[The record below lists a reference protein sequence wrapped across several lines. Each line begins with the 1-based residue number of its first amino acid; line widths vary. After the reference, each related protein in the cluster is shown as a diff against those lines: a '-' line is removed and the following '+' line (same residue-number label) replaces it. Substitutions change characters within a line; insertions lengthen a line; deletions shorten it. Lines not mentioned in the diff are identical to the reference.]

1 MKKIICILLS
11 VCLISALGITAF
23 ADDNMFAK
31 DGAQVFIDGADAGF
45 AVQVLSIDNTI
56 LIPVRPIFEAM
67 NLKVNWDNKR
77 QRVTSSTALGNTKFG
92 IGSILASVGEYQ
104 PHILTTYPRIFN
116 GQTMIPIDFAGE
128 CVSAGITYMPS
139 NNTVIVSKIN

>member
-11 VCLISALGITAF
+11 VCLISAIGITAF

-31 DGAQVFIDGADAGF
+31 DGAEVFIDGVDAGF

-56 LIPVRPIFEAM
+56 LVPVRPIFEAM
-67 NLKVNWDNKR
+67 NLKVEWDNKR
-77 QRVTSSTALGNTKFG
+77 QRITSGTALGNTVFG
-92 IGSILASVGEYQ
+92 IGTTLASVGDYQ

-116 GQTMIPIDFAGE
+116 GQTLIPIDFAGE

-139 NNTVIVSKIN
+139 NNTVIISRNN